1 MKVRSKT
8 SFYLACIME
17 ESEAVQ
23 RILTELGIA
32 SHLVALMRFH
42 QDESSENITRY
53 VGTVQSA

>member
-1 MKVRSKT
+1 
-8 SFYLACIME
+8 ME